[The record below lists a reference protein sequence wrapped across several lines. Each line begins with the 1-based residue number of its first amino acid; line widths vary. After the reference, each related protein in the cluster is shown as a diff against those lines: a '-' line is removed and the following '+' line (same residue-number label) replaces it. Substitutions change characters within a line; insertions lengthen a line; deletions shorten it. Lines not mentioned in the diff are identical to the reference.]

1 METHDYDFKA
11 FDLFLAK
18 QGLAETTRTSYCNIA
33 RRMDIAQP
41 IDWLQEQ
48 ATRRPPPG
56 TACTLR
62 AATYH
67 VLCFFHD
74 MAPKD
79 AKYQLPRM
87 HSSGGKE
94 RMGLTSEQLALY
106 TVEVGKLADPARTL
120 LLLLPLTGLRISE
133 ICALKHSDII
143 QAGSMLTLRVTG
155 KRGKI
160 TDMVLGARAHDVL
173 NAYLEARED
182 GPDAWADRP
191 LFPSRRKTALTPAAV
206 RTYTRAIAKDKRLE
220 GKLAGLTPH
229 VLRHTFCT
237 RLVELGADLSSVQSL
252 ARHKSP
258 QTTMRYTKPSLERMK
273 DAADLL

>member
-1 METHDYDFKA
+1 METHDYDFRA

-62 AATYH
+62 AATFH
-67 VLCFFHD
+67 VLCFFHG

-79 AKYQLPRM
+79 AKYQLPRVR
-87 HSSGGKE
+87 SGGGKE
-94 RMGLTSEQLALY
+94 RMGLTSEQLDLY

-143 QAGSMLTLRVTG
+143 RAGSVLAFRVTG
-155 KRGKI
+155 KQGKI
-160 TDMVLGARAHDVL
+160 ADVVLGTRAHEVL
-173 NAYLEARED
+173 NAYLEAQEAT
-182 GPDAWADRP
+182 PDAWGDRP

-206 RTYTRAIAKDKRLE
+206 RKYTRNIAGGSDGQLR
-220 GKLAGLTPH
+220 GLTPH

-237 RLVELGADLSSVQSL
+237 RLVELGADLASVQSL

-273 DAADLL
+273 NAADLL